1 MAGDI
6 ATCIDFTGPDP
17 FTGFT
22 KLEDCPGWIEETLD
36 ALLLPGE
43 NRRVKLTR
51 LARAKEPTAA
61 SAALRH
67 RMGLAAAPRG
77 LAAEPPASAPGKLAH
92 HILVRPR

>member
-22 KLEDCPGWIEETLD
+22 KLEDCPGWIVETLD

-51 LARAKEPTAA
+51 LARAKEPTTA

-67 RMGLAAAPRG
+67 RPGPDRRAAGLAAK
-77 LAAEPPASAPGKLAH
+77 PPASAPGKLVH